1 MCYPYHLAIFMTT
14 TKQGHQ
20 SGIRHLRRLFALS
33 SGITFIAFVI
43 ITSLYMKR
51 TDHRDKEHFQNH
63 ATIITDDIWALNP
76 ISAQTY
82 LALAVK
88 ADHYKQLQVAIPGDD
103 SFLQIN
109 SPPLA
114 GLSKLLY
121 ELNLIGLKRFKSD
134 IIYHGERI
142 GTLRGEQYNRV
153 IYPLINIF
161 VFLALVLLAAT
172 FIIYLSINRKFLA
185 QQVLERTRNLQESE
199 RRFQDLVT
207 LLPEMVL
214 ETDLDGNIVYAN
226 KAAKNTLQLNPKDDT
241 PNFFDIIQ
249 EQELERA
256 RDHFQNSLTGNP
268 SSLKEFTV
276 WGSDNKSFPVLI
288 RSAPIFNDRAVT
300 GARSIVID
308 ISERRQLQQQ
318 LHRDSKM
325 KAIGLMAGGVA
336 HDLNNILSGVIS
348 YPELMLLDLEKDSPL
363 RRPLKAIRQSGL
375 DASDVVSDLLTVAR
389 GIAANTEILNP
400 NDLITD
406 YLDSADFKQLTA
418 SYPLIGVTTSLS
430 SDLKTI
436 SCSPIH
442 FRKCLMNLATNGLE
456 AIAGNGQL
464 SISTENH
471 HQKTSSGP
479 VGKGGLDAGT
489 YAKIIFHD
497 SGTGIRPE
505 EIDHI
510 FEPFYTKKV
519 MGRSGT
525 GLGLAVIWNTM
536 HDHGGKV
543 TVTSNSHG
551 TTFALFF
558 PCVEDP
564 GINVIRQGESPL
576 FRGNG
581 ETVLVIDDEERQRN
595 IAGDLLTSLGYTVE
609 TAASGEEAV
618 EYLKTHSADILV
630 LDMIMSP
637 GQNGLVT
644 YQQILRLHPAQ
655 KALIASG
662 FAEDGDVRGTL
673 ALGAG
678 GFISKPYTM
687 QQIGAAIYKILRQ

>member
-1 MCYPYHLAIFMTT
+1 MATM
-14 TKQGHQ
+14 KQGHQ
-20 SGIRHLRRLFALS
+20 SGIRQIRRLISVS
-33 SGITFIAFVI
+33 SGIVIIAFAI
-43 ITSLYMKR
+43 IASLYVKR
-51 TDHRDKEHFQNH
+51 ADHRDKEHFQNH

-88 ADHYKQLQVAIPGDD
+88 ADHYKHLAVAIPGDD
-103 SFLQIN
+103 SFLQVN
-109 SPPLA
+109 SQPLT
-114 GLSKLLY
+114 GLSQWLY
-121 ELNLIGLKRFKSD
+121 ELKLIGIKKFKSD

-142 GTLRGEQYNRV
+142 GTLKGEQYIRV

-161 VFLALVLLAAT
+161 VFHTLVLLTAT
-172 FIIYLSINRKFLA
+172 FIIYLSINRKFLE

-199 RRFQDLVT
+199 RRFHDLVT

-214 ETDLDGNIVYAN
+214 ETDIEGTIVYAN
-226 KAAKNTLQLNPKDDT
+226 KVAKDTLRINLKGDT
-241 PNFFDIIQ
+241 PPKFLDIILDQ
-249 EQELERA
+249 DQERA
-256 RDHFQNSLTGNP
+256 RDHFHNSLTGNH

-276 WGSDNKSFPVLI
+276 WGQESKSFPVLM
-288 RSAPIFNDRAVT
+288 RSAPILKDRTVF
-300 GARSIVID
+300 GARIIVID
-308 ISERRQLQQQ
+308 VSERRQLQQQ

-348 YPELMLLDLEKDSPL
+348 YPELMLLDLEEDSPL

-389 GIAANTEILNP
+389 GIAAKTEILNP
-400 NDLITD
+400 NDLIRD
-406 YLDSADFKQLTA
+406 YLDSADFKQLLA
-418 SYPLIGVTTSLS
+418 SYPLIGATTSLAP
-430 SDLKTI
+430 DLQNI

-442 FRKCLMNLATNGLE
+442 FRKCLMNLTTNGLE

-471 HQKTSSGP
+471 HQETSSGP
-479 VGKGGLDAGT
+479 ADKGGLGAGD

-497 SGTGIRPE
+497 SGTGIGPD
-505 EIDHI
+505 EINHI

-536 HDHGGKV
+536 QDHGGIV
-543 TVTSNSHG
+543 AVTSNSHG
-551 TTFALFF
+551 TTFTLYF
-558 PCVEDP
+558 PCVEAE
-564 GINVIRQGESPL
+564 GITVMKQGESAL
-576 FRGNG
+576 IKGRG
-581 ETVLVIDDEERQRN
+581 ETILVIDDEQRQRD
-595 IAGDLLTSLGYTVE
+595 IAGDLLTSLGYMVE
-609 TAASGEEAV
+609 TSASGEEAV
-618 EYLKTHSADILV
+618 EYLKSHSVDMLV

-644 YQQILRLHPAQ
+644 YQQILELHPAQ

-662 FAEDGDVRGTL
+662 FAENGDVRATL
-673 ALGAG
+673 SLGAS

-687 QQIGAAIYKILRQ
+687 QEIGSAIYKILRQ

>member
-1 MCYPYHLAIFMTT
+1 MTT
-14 TKQGHQ
+14 LNKRHL
-20 SGIRHLRRLFALS
+20 SGIRQIRRLFVIF
-33 SGITFIAFVI
+33 SGIIILAYIAI
-43 ITSLYMKR
+43 ASLYIKR
-51 TDHRDKEHFQNH
+51 ADNRDKEHFQNH
-63 ATIITDDIWALNP
+63 ATIIADDIWALNA

-88 ADHYKQLQVAIPGDD
+88 ADHYKQLGVAIPGDD

-109 SPPLA
+109 SSPLT
-114 GLSKLLY
+114 GLTQFLY
-121 ELNLIGLKRFKSD
+121 DLKLIGVKNFKSD
-134 IIYHGERI
+134 IIYHGEPI
-142 GTLRGEQYNRV
+142 GTLSGEQYVRV

-161 VFLALVLLAAT
+161 VFLALALLTAT
-172 FIIYLSINRKFLA
+172 FIICLSINRKFLE
-185 QQVLERTRNLQESE
+185 QQVLERTHNLQESE
-199 RRFQDLVT
+199 RRFHDLVT

-214 ETDLDGNIVYAN
+214 ETDLNGGVVYAN
-226 KAAKNTLQLNPKDDT
+226 KAAEETLHLDVKDGVL
-241 PNFFDIIQ
+241 PNFFDIIREE
-249 EQELERA
+249 EQEKA
-256 RDHFQNSLTGNP
+256 RDDFHIFLTGNP

-276 WGSDNKSFPVLI
+276 CGRGGKSFPVLM
-288 RSAPIFNDRAVT
+288 RSAPIMNHGTVI
-300 GARSIVID
+300 GARSIIID

-318 LHRDSKM
+318 LNRDSKM

-348 YPELMLLDLEKDSPL
+348 YPELILLDLEDNSPL
-363 RRPLKAIRQSGL
+363 RNPLEAIRQSGL
-375 DASDVVSDLLTVAR
+375 DAADVVSDLLTVAR

-400 NDLITD
+400 NNLIMD
-406 YLDSADFKQLTA
+406 YLDSADFKQLLT
-418 SYPLIGVTTSLS
+418 SHPLVGVTTSLS
-430 SDLKTI
+430 PDLQTI

-442 FRKCLMNLATNGLE
+442 FRKCLMNLTTNGME
-456 AIAGNGQL
+456 AIAGNGRL
-464 SISTENH
+464 SICTENH
-471 HQKTSSGP
+471 RQAASSGP
-479 VGKGGLDAGT
+479 ADEGGLGAGD

-497 SGTGIRPE
+497 SGTGIGPD

-536 HDHGGKV
+536 QDHGGVV
-543 TVTSNSHG
+543 TVTSDNDG
-551 TTFALFF
+551 TTFTLYF

-564 GINVIRQGESPL
+564 GITATKQDESTL
-576 FRGNG
+576 FKGRG
-581 ETVLVIDDEERQRN
+581 ETILVIDDEQRQRD
-595 IAGDLLTSLGYTVE
+595 IAGDLLTSLGYAVE

-618 EYLKTHSADILV
+618 EYLKSHSVDMLV

-637 GQNGLVT
+637 GQNGFKT
-644 YQQILRLHPAQ
+644 YQQILELHPAQ

-662 FAEDGDVRGTL
+662 FAEDGDVRATL

-687 QQIGAAIYKILRQ
+687 RGIGSAIYEILRQ